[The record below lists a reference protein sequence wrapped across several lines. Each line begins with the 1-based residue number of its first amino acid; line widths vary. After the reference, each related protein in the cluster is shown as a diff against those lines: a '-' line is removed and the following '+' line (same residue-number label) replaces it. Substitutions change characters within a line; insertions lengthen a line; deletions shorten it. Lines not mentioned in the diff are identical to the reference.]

1 MPRRPLVLVVA
12 PDPALATGIAAH
24 LRARAEVRSC
34 ADTLQAEP
42 ILRAEPFDVLIC
54 RDELPGEPG
63 IMFLARHTE
72 GTPWMRRILIC
83 SPLEPELLLH
93 IINEV
98 RVFRCVVAPCPDHVL
113 HRHVDQAIEEAVSAH
128 GRFLAAARED
138 HPVRLLSAWI
148 KLLPRLALLTVLTC
162 GGVFLV
168 GAATL
173 FVLYL
178 LKSVLGIDIFA
189 DAHLSSLWR

>member
-1 MPRRPLVLVVA
+1 M
-12 PDPALATGIAAH
+12 
-24 LRARAEVRSC
+24 
-34 ADTLQAEP
+34 
-42 ILRAEPFDVLIC
+42 LIC

-93 IINEV
+93 IINDV
-98 RVFRCVVAPCPDHVL
+98 RVFRCVVEPCPEHVL
-113 HRHVDQAIEEAVSAH
+113 HRHVDQAVEEAVAAH
-128 GRFLAAARED
+128 RRFLAAAREEQ
-138 HPVRLLSAWI
+138 PARILYAWT
-148 KLLPRLALLTVLTC
+148 KMLPRLAPLTVLTC

-178 LKSVLGIDIFA
+178 LKSVLGIDLFS

>member
-24 LRARAEVRSC
+24 LRTRAEIRSC
-34 ADTLQAEP
+34 ADTLPAEP
-42 ILRAEPFDVLIC
+42 LLRAEPFDVLIC

-63 IMFLARHTE
+63 IMVLARHTE

-98 RVFRCVVAPCPDHVL
+98 RVFRCVVEPCPDHVL
-113 HRHVDQAIEEAVSAH
+113 HRHVDQAVEEAVAAH
-128 GRFLAAARED
+128 RRFLAAARED
-138 HPVRLLSAWI
+138 HPAHLLSAWV
-148 KLLPRLALLTVLTC
+148 KLLPRLALLTLLTC
-162 GGVFLV
+162 GGVLLI

-178 LKSVLGIDIFA
+178 LKSCLGIDIFA